1 MALPSIGG
9 GSQVGDGNVA
19 EAVLIVQGDPGA
31 ATSTVTLT
39 TAQLLSGLIVANP
52 STTAAAYTLPTAALM
67 DAAVANGQAKVNQAF
82 VCQFINLGTSTG
94 VVTLTAGT
102 GWTLVGRA
110 AVPITTGAHLIAR
123 KTGVAAWT
131 LYIVG

>member
-9 GSQVGDGNVA
+9 GSQVGDGNIA
-19 EAVLIVQGDPGA
+19 EAVLIVQGDPPA
-31 ATSTVTLT
+31 PTTSVTLT
-39 TAQLLSGLIVANP
+39 TAQLLSGLIVGNP
-52 STTAAAYTLPTAALM
+52 GASAAAYTLPTAALM
-67 DAAVANGQAKVNQAF
+67 DAAVSNGQAKTNQAF
-82 VCQFINLGTSTG
+82 VCQFINLGTASG

-123 KTGVAAWT
+123 KTGTAAWT